1 MVKTL
6 IKLKD
11 EIYKKLIDLSIKKFG
26 HPRGISK
33 IINEILEKELNL
45 KKKKYVPKYTIRIGR
60 RLTISE
66 VNKIRKEAWRKMA
79 LKNIYENDKSNT

>member
-1 MVKTL
+1 MAKTL

-33 IINEILEKELNL
+33 IINEILEKEFNL
-45 KKKKYVPKYTIRIGR
+45 KKKKYVPIYTIRIGR
-60 RLTISE
+60 KLTIRE
-66 VNKIRKEAWRKMA
+66 VNKIRKEAWKRIS
-79 LKNIYENDKSNT
+79 LKNI